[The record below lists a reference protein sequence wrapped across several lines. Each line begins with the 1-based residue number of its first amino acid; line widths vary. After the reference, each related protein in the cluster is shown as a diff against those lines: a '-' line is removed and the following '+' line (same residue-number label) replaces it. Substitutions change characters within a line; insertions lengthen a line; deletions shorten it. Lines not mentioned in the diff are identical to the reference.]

1 MLHRALKTL
10 RSFHRLSQVELARRL
25 NISNSYLSEI
35 ESGIKKPGLDLLE
48 QYEVVFQIPVSSILL
63 FSEELGQNTLGR
75 RIQVKAASKVL
86 KMLEW
91 IAETEEIS
99 DAN

>member
-48 QYEVVFQIPVSSILL
+48 QYELVFQIPVSSILL

-75 RIQVKAASKVL
+75 RIQVKAANKVL

>member
-75 RIQVKAASKVL
+75 RIQVKAANKVL

-91 IAETEEIS
+91 IAETEEIA

>member
-1 MLHRALKTL
+1 M
-10 RSFHRLSQVELARRL
+10 ELARRL

-48 QYEVVFQIPVSSILL
+48 QYELVFQIPVSSILL

-75 RIQVKAASKVL
+75 RIQVKAANKVL